1 MVLLSHNNSFI
12 ICKINI
18 TNDSNSFRRERVITR
33 SRLKLLGSL
42 VMFTN
47 VQQCL
52 SFCLMFTNVHQCFLL
67 TIVYFSVCL
76 TSNKQKCSSGGRI
89 NRRLNWFVTFELTV
103 MWLCEAPGAP
113 PHGGLKMF
121 KIWDVMKKKSTW
133 KMKNLVIFYGFD
145 SALFY
150 PLLVGENSNIMID
163 MCWQKMGPQFLT
175 NSTFT
180 HIYVKFAQMLC
191 I

>member
-1 MVLLSHNNSFI
+1 
-12 ICKINI
+12 
-18 TNDSNSFRRERVITR
+18 
-33 SRLKLLGSL
+33 
-42 VMFTN
+42 MFTS
-47 VQQCL
+47 V
-52 SFCLMFTNVHQCFLL
+52 FLL

-76 TSNKQKCSSGGRI
+76 TSNKLYWIEDQLTNISTQFYMSASWRRWVDCNSDELTVSIEHLRAQRECDIERRADNQRCSSGGRMK
-89 NRRLNWFVTFELTV
+89 RRLNWFVTFGLTV
-103 MWLCEAPGAP
+103 VWLCEAPGAP
-113 PHGGLKMF
+113 PHGGLKMC
-121 KIWDVMKKKSTW
+121 KMWDVMEKKSTW

-175 NSTFT
+175 HSMFT